1 MSGGFAL
8 RPLDGGRIGVDDGA
22 GRVRAGLSSLFQR
35 LATTSPHYRELLAEA
50 ATDDPFLMLAALPAT
65 EKPTYRGVLAR
76 ECLAAMGASSFISDH
91 SSGTTAQ
98 PVARYSRPVDEL
110 AEQSLT
116 EPVFAAAGIGPGS
129 RLLCIDVNAA
139 EIADFYA
146 RTARALGAG
155 CTAFLHLS
163 ADLDAAAAAVR
174 RFDPTHLITIPSL
187 LARLWS
193 ASPAAPG
200 ALQAI
205 ISVGELLTP
214 ELRAAVTGSWGC
226 RIFSFYGTTE
236 TGGVGAEC
244 RHHSGHHLDPA
255 AFVPLLEHATLV
267 EPGLAQGELLLTTT
281 RHRTHAV
288 VNYRVGDIVRLD
300 VRPCRCG
307 DPRPRLIPLRRAS
320 DALVFAGYKFSY
332 ETLLGALTA
341 GVPGVLGAVFAVH
354 DGDPG
359 RALVTLRLHTVTS
372 GPVAA
377 ATCVQA
383 LRSGLPD
390 LDAMAGSGVLAIEV
404 ATGLPEASHR
414 KSDRI
419 LDLRRYA
426 AGRPAPS

>member
-8 RPLDGGRIGVDDGA
+8 RPLDGGRIGVDDSVGH
-22 GRVRAGLSSLFQR
+22 VRAELSVAVPAAR
-35 LATTSPHYRELLAEA
+35 DHLAPLSRRCWPRRRR
-50 ATDDPFLMLAALPAT
+50 DDPFLTLAALPAT

-146 RTARALGAG
+146 RTARALGAA

-174 RFDPTHLITIPSL
+174 RFAPTHLITIPSL

-205 ISVGELLTP
+205 VSVGELLSP
-214 ELRAAVTGSWGC
+214 ELRAAVTGGWGC

-244 RHHSGHHLDPA
+244 RHRSGHHFDPA
-255 AFVPLLEHATLV
+255 AFVPLLEHADA
-267 EPGLAQGELLLTTT
+267 GRA
-281 RHRTHAV
+281 R
-288 VNYRVGDIVRLD
+288 
-300 VRPCRCG
+300 
-307 DPRPRLIPLRRAS
+307 PRPRRAAPDHHPASHPCRGQLPRRRHRPHRRPPLPLRRPAP
-320 DALVFAGYKFSY
+320 APGPAAPRQRRAG
-332 ETLLGALTA
+332 
-341 GVPGVLGAVFAVH
+341 
-354 DGDPG
+354 
-359 RALVTLRLHTVTS
+359 
-372 GPVAA
+372 
-377 ATCVQA
+377 
-383 LRSGLPD
+383 
-390 LDAMAGSGVLAIEV
+390 
-404 ATGLPEASHR
+404 
-414 KSDRI
+414 
-419 LDLRRYA
+419 LRRLQVLLRDA
-426 AGRPAPS
+426 AGRARGTRAGCAGRDFRGP